1 MGIRALWLA
10 LTLILAVPLEAATV
24 IAGGTTNDTEGRVIE
39 LSDGR
44 LMAAVARNPYGSWSD
59 TDIYI
64 SFSSDGGASWSA
76 PAPAVGGSAD
86 QATIAVL
93 QLPGDTIRLWYASS
107 ATGYYRIQTA
117 WSLDGSSW
125 TEEGEIGL
133 GWAANVNCYDPTMVL
148 EPDSSLTMIYRGGS
162 GTAAG
167 AYVAQRPEGGSWDT
181 SRRLVNY
188 RAYRP
193 RIMKHP
199 DGTYL
204 AAFQRQSGGSTTQID
219 IFVRRSTDLT
229 SWTDSLRLTTNQ
241 NSHDARC
248 LHVPDSGYVVY
259 YAKYQAAP
267 YDAYNLCRRRS
278 TNGISWQP
286 EQQLTFDGGMR
297 HNTQPCPLL
306 FDGRLGLAWAYANDY
321 DNDNDVLFDSWPAT
335 GVEGGPGARAAR
347 AGLRI
352 YPNPCRPGG
361 PLILEFPS
369 EQGGTVPVDVYD
381 AAGRRVRSFRFP
393 GSAVKVEIGTAAMA
407 PGVYLVR
414 IGRETAGCRKLVVV
428 R

>member
-1 MGIRALWLA
+1 MSRMAWALLLSIWCSPA
-10 LTLILAVPLEAATV
+10 SEAATV
-24 IAGGTTNDTEGRVIE
+24 IAGGTTNDTEGRVIK

-44 LMAAVARNPYGSWSD
+44 LMAAIARNPYGSWGS
-59 TDIYI
+59 TDVHV
-64 SFSSDGGASWSA
+64 SFSHDGGASWSA
-76 PAPAVGGSAD
+76 PALAVGGSAD

-93 QLPGDTIRLWYASS
+93 QLPGDTIRLWYASN
-107 ATGYYRIQTA
+107 ATGYYRIYTA
-117 WSLDGSSW
+117 YSMDGTSW
-125 TEEGEIGL
+125 TAESQLAL
-133 GWAANVNCYDPTMVL
+133 GWGSTVQCYDPTVIL

-162 GTAAG
+162 GTAGG
-167 AYVAQRPEGGSWDT
+167 AYVSHRPKGGSWDT
-181 SRRLVNY
+181 SMRPVNY

-204 AAFQRQSGGSTTQID
+204 AAFQRQSGDSTFKID

-229 SWTDSLRLTTNQ
+229 SWSDSVRLTANQ

-278 TNGISWQP
+278 TDGISWQP

-335 GVEGGPGARAAR
+335 GAGGGPGARAAR

-352 YPNPCRPGG
+352 YPNPCRPGS

-369 EQGGTVPVDVYD
+369 KQGGTVPVGVYD
-381 AAGRRVRSFRFP
+381 IAGRLIRSFRFP
-393 GSAVKVEIGTAAMA
+393 GTAGKVEIGTAAMA